1 MNVRKLLAFVVLIL
15 LGSSFASAA
24 ETAKQP
30 TLKIETLDGKHWDL
44 ATHRGHW
51 VVINYWATWC
61 APCIAE
67 MPALSAFIKSREDV
81 DGIGLAFEDT
91 DRQEILDFLVKN
103 PVDYPIAQVDVE
115 APPADFDIPRGLPT
129 TYLIAPDGGVAKQ
142 FLGPIKDKDLE
153 QAIKAAKP
161 VGKR

>member
-1 MNVRKLLAFVVLIL
+1 MTIRNILIFGALIL
-15 LGSSFASAA
+15 LTSTVASA

-30 TLKIETLDGKHWDL
+30 TLKIDTLDGRLWDL
-44 ATHRGHW
+44 ATHRGRW

-67 MPALSAFIKSREDV
+67 MPELSAFIKAREDV

-91 DRQEILDFLVKN
+91 ERQEILDFLAKN
-103 PVDYPIAQVDVE
+103 PVDYPIAQIDVD

-129 TYLIAPDGGVAKQ
+129 TYLIAPDGSVAKQ

-153 QAIKAAKP
+153 QAIKAAKSA
-161 VGKR
+161 GKR

>member
-1 MNVRKLLAFVVLIL
+1 MTFRKLFILAALMVL
-15 LGSSFASAA
+15 ASPTASA

-30 TLKIETLDGKHWDL
+30 KLKIDTLDGKHWDL
-44 ATHRGHW
+44 AAHRGHW

-67 MPALSAFIKSREDV
+67 MPELSAFIKSRPDV

-91 DRQEILDFLVKN
+91 ERQEILDFLEKN
-103 PVDYPIAQVDVE
+103 PVDYPIAQVEVD

-129 TYLIAPDGGVAKQ
+129 TYLIAPDGSVAKQ

>member
-1 MNVRKLLAFVVLIL
+1 MTVRNFLVLAALIL
-15 LGSSFASAA
+15 PMATSASA

-30 TLKIETLDGKHWDL
+30 TLKIETLDGTHWDL
-44 ATHRGHW
+44 AAHRGHW

-67 MPALSAFIKSREDV
+67 MPELSAFIKNREDV

-91 DRQEILDFLVKN
+91 ERQEILDFLEKN
-103 PVDYPIAQVDVE
+103 PVDYPVAQVDVD

-129 TYLIAPDGGVAKQ
+129 TYLIAPDGSVAKQ

-153 QAIKAAKP
+153 QAIKTAKSA
-161 VGKR
+161 GKR

>member
-1 MNVRKLLAFVVLIL
+1 MTVRKLLVLAALVL
-15 LGSSFASAA
+15 LVAASASA
-24 ETAKQP
+24 ETSKQP
-30 TLKIETLDGKHWDL
+30 TLKIETLDGTQWDL
-44 ATHRGHW
+44 AAHRGHW

-67 MPALSAFIKSREDV
+67 MPELSAFIKKHGDV

-91 DRQEILDFLVKN
+91 ERQEILDFLEKN
-103 PVDYPIAQVDVE
+103 PVDYPVAQVDVD

-129 TYLIAPDGGVAKQ
+129 TYLIAPDGRVAKQ

-153 QAIKAAKP
+153 QAIKTAKSA
-161 VGKR
+161 GKR